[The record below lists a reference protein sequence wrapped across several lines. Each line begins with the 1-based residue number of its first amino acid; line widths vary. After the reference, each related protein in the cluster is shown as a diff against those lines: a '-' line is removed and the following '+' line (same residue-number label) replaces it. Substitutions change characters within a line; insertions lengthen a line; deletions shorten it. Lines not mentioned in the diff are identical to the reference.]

1 MKKEASRRLAD
12 DHLALDQLL
21 GLLKSALHAGN
32 VEVGHTRLDLF
43 WARLAVH
50 IRAEHLQLFPAV
62 IDRLTQTASAR
73 TLAPTLSEARS
84 IIKNL
89 RADHDFF
96 MHELAKS
103 IGILRTLSHEADVT
117 IDKGTN
123 LVGNAVIE
131 IEKRLIVHNE
141 LEENQIYAWVA
152 NIFTE
157 QEQAELTN
165 RINIELD
172 HRPPRFSLEE
182 WMTQP

>member
-1 MKKEASRRLAD
+1 MLSEASKRLVD
-12 DHLALDQLL
+12 DHLALDELL
-21 GLLKSALHAGN
+21 GQLKSALHAGD
-32 VEVGHTRLDLF
+32 VEASHAGLDLF

-62 IDRLTQTASAR
+62 TDRLTQTASAR

-96 MHELAKS
+96 MHELAKA
-103 IGILRTLSHEADVT
+103 IGILRTLWHEAGMT

-123 LVGNAVIE
+123 LVGNAITE

-141 LEENQIYAWVA
+141 LEEQKIYAWVA
-152 NIFTE
+152 SIFTA
-157 QEQAELTN
+157 QEQTELTN
-165 RINIELD
+165 RINIELAY
-172 HRPPRFSLEE
+172 RPPRFSLEA